1 MFIVCAITDTG
12 ILTMRN
18 ARSTTEE
25 ELMNLPGTGSPEQN
39 ASPTTSLDMEWDTE
53 FIMAED
59 IDTHNLI
66 ATVN

>member
-1 MFIVCAITDTG
+1 
-12 ILTMRN
+12 MRN